1 VLENGDILEKGE
13 MVDFDDGKKKQYEEV
28 WRDEVLAV
36 KERRTVVLESEGE
49 GLVILV
55 GKWCQ
60 GLLKRGGVTVVERWR
75 EDKLV
80 FRSEGF
86 QGRLCPEAAWEHAKE
101 LHVGDEVKCGDVV
114 WKVVERSRW

>member
-1 VLENGDILEKGE
+1 

-28 WRDEVLAV
+28 WRDEVLAE
-36 KERRTVVLESEGE
+36 KDRRTVVLEAEGE
-49 GLVILV
+49 GMVILV

-60 GLLKRGGVTVVERWR
+60 GLLKRGGVTAVERWR
-75 EDKLV
+75 EDELI

-86 QGRLCPEAAWEHAKE
+86 QGRLCPEETWEREKD